1 MAKLATQSWG
11 GGEDGERPLAVLVH
25 GITSSSGSWRR
36 VGPALAER
44 GWGVVAVDL
53 RGHGD
58 SPAGQEGALHG
69 TGGVG
74 ITELAA
80 DVAETISRRP
90 VELVVGHSLG
100 ALTVM
105 TLLGA
110 EPGFAKHAVIEDP
123 PCREAVNPAQM
134 IADIERDVA
143 RVRDDP
149 EGYLAE
155 LQQPPYGMERE
166 DAEVKLSAMQR
177 LDAATAIAELGGEF
191 QFDVVALAR
200 AIQVPTLLFL
210 AREANGSALTGQAR
224 HDVATAL
231 ASGWT
236 EVVDCGHNVH
246 REAFDSFMRRLDAWL
261 DRVGAA
267 AVA

>member
-11 GGEDGERPLAVLVH
+11 GGEDGGRPLAVLVH

-58 SPAGQEGALHG
+58 SPPGRVGALHG

-74 ITELAA
+74 LPDLAA
-80 DVAETISRRP
+80 DVAETITRRP
-90 VELVVGHSLG
+90 VELLIGHSLG

-110 EPGFAKHAVIEDP
+110 EPDFAKHAVIEDP
-123 PCREAVNPAQM
+123 PDRASIDPAGM
-134 IADIERDVA
+134 IAGIEADTTKA
-143 RVRDDP
+143 RENPD
-149 EGYLAE
+149 GFMAE
-155 LQQPPYGMERE
+155 LLAPPWNLERE
-166 DAEVKLSAMQR
+166 DAEAKLSALQR
-177 LDAATAIAELGGEF
+177 LDEATAIAELGAEL

-210 AREANGSALTGQAR
+210 AKEANGSALTGQAR

-236 EVVDCGHNVH
+236 EVVDCGHSIH
-246 REAFDSFMRRLDAWL
+246 RDAFDSFMRRLDAWL
-261 DRVGAA
+261 DRVGATA
-267 AVA
+267 PA